1 MINLYV
7 INGCPFC
14 QKAELLLKSL
24 KINVNKKVVKE
35 NEKFKYKKQNK
46 MNTFPQIFLVKEKKK
61 YKIGGFDELEYLIS
75 IVEIKKKFKFN
86 YQLVSFFEKQI

>member
-1 MINLYV
+1 
-7 INGCPFC
+7 
-14 QKAELLLKSL
+14 
-24 KINVNKKVVKE
+24 
-35 NEKFKYKKQNK
+35 